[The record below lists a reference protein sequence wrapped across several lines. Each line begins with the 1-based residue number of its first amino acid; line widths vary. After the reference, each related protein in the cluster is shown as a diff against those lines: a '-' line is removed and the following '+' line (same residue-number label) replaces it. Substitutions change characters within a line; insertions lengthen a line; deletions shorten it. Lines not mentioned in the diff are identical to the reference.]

1 MTGQRALPLPPVP
14 ELGPVAGIDEAG
26 RGPLAGPVVAAAVVL
41 DPANTP
47 DGIDD
52 SKRLKQG
59 ARESLAAAIRE
70 SALHYHVAIVSSE
83 HIDRLNILQAT
94 LRAMALAA
102 DGIDAR
108 LAEVRIDGNRA
119 PTLTT
124 RHAQVP
130 VTTWV
135 GGDGRCAA
143 IAAAS
148 ILAKTTRDALMCDY
162 DARWPEYGFA
172 RHKGYGTAAHLAA
185 LNEHGPCDIHR
196 VSFAPVRAA
205 QERA

>member
-14 ELGPVAGIDEAG
+14 ALGPVAGIDEAG

-47 DGIDD
+47 AGIDD
-52 SKRLKQG
+52 SKRLKQR
-59 ARESLAAAIRE
+59 ARESLAAAIRA
-70 SALHYHVAIVSSE
+70 SALHYHVAVVSSGDV
-83 HIDRLNILQAT
+83 DRLNILQAT
-94 LRAMALAA
+94 MRAMALAA
-102 DGIDAR
+102 DGIDATLGEIR
-108 LAEVRIDGNRA
+108 VDGNRA
-119 PTLTT
+119 PTLTA
-124 RHAQVP
+124 RHEGVP

-172 RHKGYGTAAHLAA
+172 KHKGYGTAAHLTA
-185 LNEHGPCDIHR
+185 LREHGPCDIHR
-196 VSFAPVRAA
+196 ISFAPVRAA
-205 QERA
+205 REGS